1 MYLPISM
8 SYNMLI
14 RSLLWFVK
22 YRFIIL
28 LFCAIYCYLSD
39 YLLLNFITNCE
50 KKKLFTFLRSL
61 FFLWSW
67 FLLQLCR
74 LFCRWFCFFK
84 SSDRKQ
90 QKYVLRCS
98 SCWEC
103 VLIENLLS
111 NLLHLINVGN
121 NVLYLLAFL
130 IFVVLFS
137 IIVKF

>member
-28 LFCAIYCYLSD
+28 LFCAIYCYLPD
-39 YLLLNFITNCE
+39 YLLLNFIRNCE
-50 KKKLFTFLRSL
+50 KKKCLLFYLH
-61 FFLWSW
+61 FFFSEVN
-67 FLLQLCR
+67 FYC
-74 LFCRWFCFFK
+74 
-84 SSDRKQ
+84 S
-90 QKYVLRCS
+90 YVDYFVDGFVFSNPQIENNKNMFWDAAR

-121 NVLYLLAFL
+121 NVC
-130 IFVVLFS
+130 IF
-137 IIVKF
+137 